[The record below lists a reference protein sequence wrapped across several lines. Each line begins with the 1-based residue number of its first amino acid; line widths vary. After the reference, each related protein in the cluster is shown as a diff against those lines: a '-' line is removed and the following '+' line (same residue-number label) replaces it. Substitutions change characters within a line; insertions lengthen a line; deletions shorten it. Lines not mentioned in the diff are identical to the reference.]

1 MPNRPLTRLLFSQG
15 GLCFFCEKPL
25 PVSDASVEHLVAR
38 SNGGTDKDENCVACC
53 KSVNVLLGCRPLKEK
68 LQLVLNQKGHFKCP
82 NGAQGKVKKRGR
94 QASPKVT
101 KLAADHYG
109 QVVANLKQR
118 GKAKPR
124 TVLKLKNLIVALFQ
138 KKLSEGEVEALVRR
152 LASHGVISID
162 GSKLTY
168 P

>member
-68 LQLVLNQKGHFKCP
+68 LQLVLNAVYNLDQPPGTITWDVHQSLTDP
-82 NGAQGKVKKRGR
+82 RRYGR
-94 QASPKVT
+94 
-101 KLAADHYG
+101 
-109 QVVANLKQR
+109 
-118 GKAKPR
+118 
-124 TVLKLKNLIVALFQ
+124 F
-138 KKLSEGEVEALVRR
+138 VRW
-152 LASHGVISID
+152 AV
-162 GSKLTY
+162 